1 MPFLKFMR
9 VILFILFIF
18 AACNKEQYHTAENV
32 AGDTSISPWNH
43 DTTLPADSLRVSTV
57 EKVSQMEAEAN
68 RLLQSGKR
76 LLQENKAEKNYA
88 EIINLLNR
96 SLHIYTE
103 LGDKNRQADVL
114 NYLSECYLNEDKLIT
129 ADNHLQKALLLF
141 KSTGHEHIHET
152 YHLLQL
158 VHNIR
163 GNLEKSLYYSLENVK
178 SMVQTKDTVHAG
190 LYYHFVGENYSALGD
205 RQKSLEWYDKALN
218 IKNSL
223 DTKLL
228 YHIVNVTSKE
238 LLLLNK
244 NQQALDLILE
254 VAPFEKSSGIAE
266 LEEAKGY
273 AYSALGK
280 QVMANRH
287 FAEMLRLYDN
297 ESRSHELIRKKSLA
311 YLKLG
316 SYYVDREQYNKAKG
330 YLLHSF
336 PFSSVSNMA
345 KANLMLFKADSATG
359 NYRDAISYYQT
370 YKKLNDSIFNTEK
383 SRQIQEIKIRYET
396 VKKENKIS
404 DLQNEN
410 VVKSMELDRA
420 NLIKKLILGGLVLLF
435 TASLFL
441 YKGHVDKKRINRVL
455 LSQKEEIAQQNN
467 TLQELLSEKEWLIK
481 EIHHRVKNNLQIVMS
496 LLNTQSRYIKNPEI
510 YAAIKKSQSR
520 LFAISLIHQKLYKSD
535 NSNLIDINS
544 YIENLLR
551 YLRESLDEGSH
562 IKYELDVDRIMLQ
575 EDQAIP
581 VGLILNEAITNAIKY
596 AFPEQDK
603 GVIKVTMKS
612 EKDYYVLSIQDNGT
626 GIQKDHSKDVLPSMG
641 MTLIKGLS
649 KQLNGSLKIENNNG
663 TLIRVMFRHITIS
676 DIYAQHT

>member
-1 MPFLKFMR
+1 
-9 VILFILFIF
+9 
-18 AACNKEQYHTAENV
+18 
-32 AGDTSISPWNH
+32 
-43 DTTLPADSLRVSTV
+43 
-57 EKVSQMEAEAN
+57 MEAEAN
-68 RLLQSGKR
+68 RLLQLGKNL
-76 LLQENKAEKNYA
+76 LLQDKAEKKYA
-88 EIINLLNR
+88 DIIDLFNR
-96 SLHIYTE
+96 SLNIYME
-103 LGDKNRQADVL
+103 LDDKNKQADVL
-114 NYLSECYLNEDKLIT
+114 NYLSECYLNEGNLIT
-129 ADNHLQKALLLF
+129 ANDNLQKALQVF
-141 KSTGHEHIHET
+141 KSTGHENIHNT

-163 GNLEKSLYYSLENVK
+163 GELEKSLYYSLENIK
-178 SMVQTKDTVHAG
+178 SMARTKNTVHAG

-205 RQKSLEWYDKALN
+205 HEKSLEWYDKALK

-223 DTKLL
+223 DTTLL

-238 LLLLNK
+238 LLLLNRK
-244 NQQALDLILE
+244 QQALDLILE
-254 VAPFEKSSGIAE
+254 VAPFEESSGIAE

-273 AYSALGK
+273 TYSALGK
-280 QVMANRH
+280 QNLANKH

-297 ESRSHELIRKKSLA
+297 ESKSHELIRKKSLA

-316 SYYVDREQYNKAKG
+316 SYYVAREQYQKAKD
-330 YLLHSF
+330 YLLRSF
-336 PFSSVSNMA
+336 PLSSVSNKA

-359 NYRDAISYYQT
+359 NYRNAIPYYQT
-370 YKKLNDSIFNTEK
+370 YKRLNDSIFNAEK
-383 SRQIQEIKIRYET
+383 SRQIQEIKIKYET
-396 VKKENKIS
+396 VKKENRIR

-435 TASLFL
+435 TTSLFL
-441 YKGHVDKKRINRVL
+441 YKGHMDKKRINRVL

-467 TLQELLSEKEWLIK
+467 ALQELLSEKEWLIK

-510 YAAIKKSQSR
+510 YSAIKKSQSR

-551 YLRESLDEGSH
+551 YLRESLDEGSG
-562 IKYELDVDRIMLQ
+562 IRYELDVDRIMLQ

-596 AFPEQDK
+596 AFPEQDRR

-612 EKDYYVLSIQDNGT
+612 EKDYYLLGIQDNGT
-626 GIQKDHSKDVLPSMG
+626 GIQKEYSKDVPPSMG

-663 TLIRVMFRHITIS
+663 TLIQVMFRHITIS
-676 DIYAQHT
+676 DIYAQNT